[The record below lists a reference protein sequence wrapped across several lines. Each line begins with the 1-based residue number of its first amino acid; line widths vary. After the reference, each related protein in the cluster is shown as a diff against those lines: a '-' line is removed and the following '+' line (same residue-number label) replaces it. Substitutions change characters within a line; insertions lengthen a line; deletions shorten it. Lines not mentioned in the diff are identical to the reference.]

1 MSTKL
6 AKHDIAWASPQPF
19 WTDMAGAVQ
28 PGSALRRPQILR
40 FTHDDFIPELLAL
53 LQQSPAAL
61 PAHAAMAETWRGPG
75 ATPAAEPEA
84 WLQAKPARF
93 LAARRRAL
101 LGRTARAAPA
111 PNGLLKLYQPAHM
124 RHYLVGGSL
133 VCRTPGLPD
142 RQVDPARQK
151 VSFVIRRLLPRVPS
165 TDRDDPLPDPRTSGA
180 WDEFGFVPGGKAGA
194 WQYIGPADA
203 ESLVASIA
211 PAEERLA
218 LFPAN
223 YVQDDGHPR
232 RLYIGNVPVGR
243 REAYQGAGTK
253 ASSSAPAGSA
263 AAAASAALDP
273 RLVLFHTQVLGPW
286 KALANKAMANGQV
299 GTAAGAADADN
310 LTQLQAARPDAIFK
324 QDEDGR
330 VQRGQPPVLDKVR
343 ELRGGLQTSS
353 WYLLLDL
360 YDFLKEQ
367 LGLDLASGAAP
378 TGALLPLYNA
388 LDATAPPG
396 FADAATAPLAEVNGA
411 CAATDVASDLID
423 AVQRVL
429 PFRAA
434 LESATTAFD
443 LPMPAATAP
452 AMPAKPAG
460 WPDFLFLFADP
471 WLGVARPPEQAGYN
485 PPEGDYLVE
494 KVQARI
500 DALADL
506 VAAALPAPDPARP
519 APEPTLA
526 SMQPA
531 DMREAWYVMR
541 LVYERPG
548 CTPFHEAV
556 VSAATPPFQMAGF
569 FDPDA
574 PARPIRIGLPVDISP
589 AGLRKF
595 DKNAV
600 FMMSDMLCGQVDRMK
615 GIGLVDLVLSVLPW
629 PFHKPLAVPEKGD
642 CKTGDGLSLGVMCS
656 LSIPIITICALL
668 LLMIIVSLLD
678 FIFRWLPYFIVCFP
692 LPGFKGR
699 KP

>member
-6 AKHDIAWASPQPF
+6 AKHDLTWASPQPF
-19 WTDMAGAVQ
+19 WTDPAGVVQ

-61 PAHAAMAETWRGPG
+61 PVHAAMAETWRGPG
-75 ATPAAEPEA
+75 ATPAADPDA
-84 WLQAKPARF
+84 LPQGSPARF

-101 LGRTARAAPA
+101 LGRTARPA
-111 PNGLLKLYQPAHM
+111 PVSTGLLKLYQPAHM

-151 VSFVIRRLLPRVPS
+151 VCYVIRRLLPRATS
-165 TDRDDPLPDPRTSGA
+165 MNRDDPLPDPRNTNE
-180 WDEFGFVPGGKAGA
+180 WDEYGFVPSGKTGA

-203 ESLVASIA
+203 ESLVATIA

-232 RLYIGNVPVGR
+232 RIHIGNVPVGR
-243 REAYQGAGTK
+243 RETYQGAGTR
-253 ASSSAPAGSA
+253 AAPGGGGA
-263 AAAASAALDP
+263 APSAALDP

-299 GTAAGAADADN
+299 GTGINGADPDS
-310 LTQLQAARPDAIFK
+310 LTQLQSARPDAIFK
-324 QDEDGR
+324 QDEDGN
-330 VQRGQPPVLDKVR
+330 VQRGQLVMDKVR
-343 ELRGGLQTSS
+343 ELRGGLQTAS

-360 YDFLKEQ
+360 YDFLKDQ
-367 LGLDLASGAAP
+367 LGLDLDSGVAP
-378 TGALLPLYNA
+378 TGALLTLYNA

-396 FADAATAPLAEVNGA
+396 FADAATAPLAEANGA
-411 CAATDVASDLID
+411 FEAADVADGLIA
-423 AVQRVL
+423 AVQQVL

-434 LESATTAFD
+434 LESAKTAFD
-443 LPMPAATAP
+443 LPRPAATA
-452 AMPAKPAG
+452 PAKPAG
-460 WPDFLFLFADP
+460 WPDFLYLFADP
-471 WLGVARPPEQAGYN
+471 WLGVARPPEQPGFN

-506 VAAALPAPDPARP
+506 VAAALPAPDPAKP
-519 APEPTLA
+519 SPEPTLA

-548 CTPFHEAV
+548 CAPFHEAV

-629 PFHKPLAVPEKGD
+629 PFHKPLSVPEKGD

-668 LLMIIVSLLD
+668 LLLIIVSLLD

>member
-1 MSTKL
+1 MSNNLT
-6 AKHDIAWASPQPF
+6 KHDLAWASPQPF
-19 WTDMAGAVQ
+19 WTDTVGAVQ
-28 PGSALRRPQILR
+28 PGSALRQPQILR
-40 FTHDDFIPELLAL
+40 FTNDDFIPELLTL

-61 PAHAAMAETWRGPG
+61 PGHAAMAETWRGPG
-75 ATPAAEPEA
+75 ATPAADPEA
-84 WLQAKPARF
+84 LPTGAPARF

-101 LGRTARAAPA
+101 QGRTAKPS
-111 PNGLLKLYQPAHM
+111 PVSTGLLKLYQPAHM

-151 VSFVIRRLLPRVPS
+151 VAFVIRRLLPRVA
-165 TDRDDPLPDPRTSGA
+165 TTKRDDPLPDPRQTGA
-180 WDEFGFVPGGKAGA
+180 WDEYAFVPGGKTGA
-194 WQYIGPADA
+194 WQYIAPADA
-203 ESLVASIA
+203 EALAATIT

-243 REAYQGAGTK
+243 RETYQGAGTQA
-253 ASSSAPAGSA
+253 ASHAPAGSSG
-263 AAAASAALDP
+263 AAASAALDP

-286 KALANKAMANGQV
+286 KALANRVMGNGKT
-299 GTAAGAADADN
+299 GLGALSADPDN
-310 LTQLQAARPDAIFK
+310 INQLKAARLNSVFRQSGDSFDPTQPDI
-324 QDEDGR
+324 DTLR
-330 VQRGQPPVLDKVR
+330 TQRSA
-343 ELRGGLQTSS
+343 LQTSS

-360 YDFLKEQ
+360 YKFLKEQ
-367 LGLDLASGAAP
+367 LDLDLLTASP
-378 TGALLPLYNA
+378 TGAKLALYNA
-388 LDATAPPG
+388 LDAVTLPDLGDGALG
-396 FADAATAPLAEVNGA
+396 PLVESGSVFDNAHVE
-411 CAATDVASDLID
+411 TKLID
-423 AVQRVL
+423 ALIRIVPFADSLETVQDSFTIPPPGKTLADVGV
-429 PFRAA
+429 
-434 LESATTAFD
+434 
-443 LPMPAATAP
+443 
-452 AMPAKPAG
+452 KAG
-460 WPDFLFLFADP
+460 WPDFLYLFADP
-471 WLGVARPPEQAGYN
+471 WLGVARPPEQAGFN

-500 DALADL
+500 DALAEL
-506 VAAALPAPDPARP
+506 VAAALPPLDPAKP

-548 CTPFHEAV
+548 CLPFHDAV

-629 PFHKPLAVPEKGD
+629 PFHKPLSVPEKGD
-642 CKTGDGLSLGVMCS
+642 CKTGDGFSLGVMCS

-699 KP
+699 K

>member
-1 MSTKL
+1 MSNTL
-6 AKHDIAWASPQPF
+6 TKHDLAWASPQPF
-19 WTDMAGAVQ
+19 WTDTAGAVQ

-61 PAHAAMAETWRGPG
+61 PGHAAMAETWRGPG
-75 ATPAAEPEA
+75 AAPSAEPEA
-84 WLQAKPARF
+84 WLQGKPARL

-101 LGRTARAAPA
+101 QGRTARAAPA
-111 PNGLLKLYQPAHM
+111 STGLLKLYQPAHM

-151 VSFVIRRLLPRVPS
+151 VAFVIRRLLPRVPS
-165 TDRDDPLPDPRTSGA
+165 ANRDDPLPDPRQAGE
-180 WDEFGFVPGGKAGA
+180 WDEYGFVPGGKAGA

-203 ESLVASIA
+203 ESLVATIA

-243 REAYQGAGTK
+243 RETYQGAGTK
-253 ASSSAPAGSA
+253 AASNAPAGSS

-286 KALANKAMANGQV
+286 KALVNRVMGNGQV
-299 GTAAGAADADN
+299 GLGALAADPDDIN
-310 LTQLQAARPDAIFK
+310 QLKAARLTSVFKQSGDSYDPTQPDANTL
-324 QDEDGR
+324 R
-330 VQRGQPPVLDKVR
+330 TQRGA
-343 ELRGGLQTSS
+343 LQTSS

-360 YDFLKEQ
+360 YKFLKEQ
-367 LGLDLASGAAP
+367 LGLDVLTAAP
-378 TGALLPLYNA
+378 TGAKLALYNA
-388 LDATAPPG
+388 LDA
-396 FADAATAPLAEVNGA
+396 AAMPDLGDRPLGPLAEAGGVFDSAHVENN
-411 CAATDVASDLID
+411 LID
-423 AVQRVL
+423 ALIRIVPFADSLETVQDSFTIPPPGKTLADVGV
-429 PFRAA
+429 
-434 LESATTAFD
+434 
-443 LPMPAATAP
+443 
-452 AMPAKPAG
+452 KAG

-471 WLGVARPPEQAGYN
+471 WLGVLRPPEQPGFN

-506 VAAALPAPDPARP
+506 VAAALPAPDPAKP
-519 APEPTLA
+519 PPEPTLA
-526 SMQPA
+526 AMQPA

-629 PFHKPLAVPEKGD
+629 PFHKPLSVPEKGD
-642 CKTGDGLSLGVMCS
+642 CKTGDGMSLGVMCS